1 MISHNLVDVFEVAD
15 RIVVLRLGRAA
26 GDFQAEQTTEE
37 HVVAA
42 ITGLGNGR
50 DDAPA
55 GRRGGRMSDGTGSA
69 AIPAKERTSRVSRE
83 TMRRLVQGDLAS
95 LRVVIGL
102 ALIWAIF
109 QFENDRF
116 LSAQNLTNLMLQIT
130 ATGLISIGVV
140 YVLLLGEIDL
150 SVGAVSG
157 LAAAVMAVLNV
168 QHGWSPYLAIA
179 AAVAVGM
186 AIGVLQGSL
195 FSRFVVPSFVVTL
208 AGLLAWQ
215 GALLQVLGQTGTI
228 NLTDPV
234 ITGLANTFYSETVG
248 WIFAAIVIGLYGAVL
263 FLGHRRRVAAGLD
276 SENLAALGLRFGLV
290 AVITIVA
297 TAVLNSD
304 RGVPLAVMI
313 LLAFVVG
320 MEYVV
325 KRTGFGR
332 HVFAVGGN
340 AEAARRAGIP
350 RQPHPRRGLRDLRH
364 DGGDRRHSRRLA
376 TTRRQPELG
385 WERTA
390 AAGDRRAG
398 DRGDQPLRRPGLG
411 LDGAPRRPGNRL
423 DFQRDGPA
431 GAFLGGQVHGHR
443 RRPAAGRDRR
453 RHRPPAT
460 AGFGPRLAQRL
471 VPARRALLGK
481 QQRGADC
488 AAEVAERGDAD
499 RRRPFVDEEVLV
511 HLRGQRVHVALAEAH
526 AEAAADDHRFGVEQ
540 VDRRGDPGAQRL
552 DRTVDQ
558 LLGEVVAMVEGSLP
572 DAAGQ
577 SRFLVLV
584 ASA

>member
-1 MISHNLVDVFEVAD
+1 
-15 RIVVLRLGRAA
+15 
-26 GDFQAEQTTEE
+26 
-37 HVVAA
+37 
-42 ITGLGNGR
+42 
-50 DDAPA
+50 
-55 GRRGGRMSDGTGSA
+55 MSDATSA
-69 AIPAKERTSRVSRE
+69 TAESAKSEITPRPKE
-83 TMRRLVQGDLAS
+83 TIRRLIQGDLGS

-186 AIGVLQGSL
+186 VIGVLQGSL

-248 WIFAAIVIGLYGAVL
+248 WIFAAIVIGLYGGVL
-263 FLGHRRRVAAGLD
+263 LLGHRRRVAAGLD
-276 SENLAALGLRFGLV
+276 SENLVALGLRFGLV

-350 RQPHPRRGLRDLRH
+350 VNRIRVAVFGISGTMAAIGGILAASRLLAVNQNSGGNELLLLAIAGPVSAGTSLFGGRG
-364 DGGDRRHSRRLA
+364 SVW
-376 TTRRQPELG
+376 T
-385 WERTA
+385 
-390 AAGDRRAG
+390 
-398 DRGDQPLRRPGLG
+398 
-411 LDGAPRRPGNRL
+411 
-423 DFQRDGPA
+423 
-431 GAFLGGQVHGHR
+431 
-443 RRPAAGRDRR
+443 
-453 RHRPPAT
+453 
-460 AGFGPRLAQRL
+460 
-471 VPARRALLGK
+471 ALLGALVIGSISNGMDLLALSSAVK
-481 QQRGADC
+481 FMVTGGVLLLAVIVDAIARRQRQGS
-488 AAEVAERGDAD
+488 G
-499 RRRPFVDEEVLV
+499 
-511 HLRGQRVHVALAEAH
+511 RV
-526 AEAAADDHRFGVEQ
+526 
-540 VDRRGDPGAQRL
+540 
-552 DRTVDQ
+552 
-558 LLGEVVAMVEGSLP
+558 
-572 DAAGQ
+572 
-577 SRFLVLV
+577 
-584 ASA
+584 